1 MFMYILHGRAGR
13 ATQETKLQIFTQTQM
28 ETVTR
33 KGSEAKGEGD
43 ENAEK
48 ILEELSRPIWLFFPR
63 SSFLPVFQT

>member
-1 MFMYILHGRAGR
+1 MYIVHGQASR
-13 ATQETKLQIFTQTQM
+13 ATQETEWQITTQAQM

-48 ILEELSRPIWLFFPR
+48 ILEEPSRPIWPFFPR
-63 SSFLPVFQT
+63 SSFFFVFQT